1 MPSTDDDGPLP
12 VPSEEEFEAAGLL
25 DRECVPTGRLD
36 LLRWLADAGFTVDEM
51 VAALDVDGLGSLMG
65 DHRLVPGER
74 LAGDAA
80 LAQTELG
87 AEALV
92 AMGGALGFRPIQG
105 SPPGE
110 VGYTSDEL
118 NAFGVLSALWGLFTP
133 DEALSLVRTIGSSF
147 GRMADASVSLFL
159 ADVESPL
166 VLGGKSE
173 LDLALSVR
181 DGVGVID
188 GLAAALDPVLRR
200 LVLQSI
206 ERTRRTSV
214 GNTERFEYRYA
225 VGFVDLVGFTELAFD
240 LEPEELGEFIRDFE
254 GRAHDLATSVG
265 GQVVKTVGDEVMF
278 VADDAA
284 AACRVG
290 RALMEGFASPGGT
303 VLPRGGLAY
312 GNVLPRGGDYYGVV
326 VNLAARLVDEAVPQE
341 MLVTEDLAEA
351 AVGCEF
357 EPAGRRM
364 VKGFADPIPVR
375 SLVSVS
381 TSIGEK

>member
-1 MPSTDDDGPLP
+1 MPSTDHDGSLP
-12 VPSEEEFEAAGLL
+12 APSEEEFEAAGLL

-36 LLRWLADAGFTVDEM
+36 LLRWLSDAGFTVDEM
-51 VAALDVDGLGSLMG
+51 VAALDVDGLGSLRG

-74 LAGDAA
+74 LSGSAA
-80 LAQTELG
+80 LAQTQLG
-87 AEALV
+87 AEALG
-92 AMGGALGFRPIQG
+92 AMGIALGFRSIQG
-105 SPPGE
+105 SPSGE

-118 NAFGVLSALWGLFTP
+118 NAFGVLSGLWGLFTP
-133 DEALSLVRTIGSSF
+133 EEALSLVRTIGSSF

-188 GLAAALDPVLRR
+188 GLAAALDPILRR

-240 LEPEELGEFIRDFE
+240 LEPEVLGEFIRDFE
-254 GRAHDLATSVG
+254 GRAHDLASSVG

-290 RALMEGFASPGGT
+290 QALMEGFASPGGT

-341 MLVTEDLAEA
+341 LLVTEDLAEA
-351 AVGCEF
+351 AVGCVF

-381 TSIGEK
+381 SSIGEK